1 MPSRREAKVN
11 FTPPKRT
18 SRLRISTLCLFSACI
33 KKTIAVLV
41 CKVTNFFGHTQ
52 KKIAKFLRNGVF
64 FCRLSRAF
72 GPRIAM
78 VDTLFYGR
86 SDAPHC
92 SFRSNCQFKAILHA
106 KSTGD
111 RCLRFKEFYV
121 LGVPHSEHSRAA
133 LTPHTCHRQLFGAA
147 QSLHPPQQV
156 ASGAPKQTQMQKIQL
171 FIINYS

>member
-1 MPSRREAKVN
+1 MPLRSEAKVN

-106 KSTGD
+106 KSTG
-111 RCLRFKEFYV
+111 RH
-121 LGVPHSEHSRAA
+121 VPPLS
-133 LTPHTCHRQLFGAA
+133 
-147 QSLHPPQQV
+147 PPQTAYGFGLHWGPRIKVVQPTLLCESV
-156 ASGAPKQTQMQKIQL
+156 KV
-171 FIINYS
+171 